1 MLLAIPLLII
11 PFALYNLAMIGL
23 LGDGGIAVLES
34 QVMSLTMLSGA
45 TWAMNL
51 GDLFIVIAL
60 VILFFEIIKA
70 TRPGSRAL
78 LDHMFS
84 MVLFIVFLV
93 EFLLLP
99 GAATQIFF
107 ILMMICFIDVAAGF
121 AVSIRTASRD
131 LSIGL

>member
-11 PFALYNLAMIGL
+11 PFVLYNLAMVGV
-23 LGDGGIAVLES
+23 LGGGGVEVLES

-45 TWAMNL
+45 NWTMNL

-84 MVLFIVFLV
+84 MVLFIIFIV

-107 ILMMICFIDVAAGF
+107 ILMMIAFIDVVAGF
-121 AVSIRTASRD
+121 AVSIRTASRE

>member
-1 MLLAIPLLII
+1 
-11 PFALYNLAMIGL
+11 
-23 LGDGGIAVLES
+23 
-34 QVMSLTMLSGA
+34 MLSGA
-45 TWAMNL
+45 NWTMNL

-84 MVLFIVFLV
+84 MVLFIVFIV

-107 ILMMICFIDVAAGF
+107 ILMMIAFIDVVAGF

>member
-11 PFALYNLAMIGL
+11 PFVLYNLAMVGV
-23 LGDGGIAVLES
+23 LGGGGVEVLES

-45 TWAMNL
+45 NWTMNL

-84 MVLFIVFLV
+84 MVLFIVFIV
-93 EFLLLP
+93 DFLLLP
-99 GAATQIFF
+99 GAATQSFF
-107 ILMMICFIDVAAGF
+107 ILMMIAFIDVVAGF

>member
-11 PFALYNLAMIGL
+11 PFVLYNLAMVGV
-23 LGDGGIAVLES
+23 LGGGGVEVLES

-45 TWAMNL
+45 NWTMNL

-84 MVLFIVFLV
+84 MVLFIVFIV

-107 ILMMICFIDVAAGF
+107 ILMMIAFIDVVAGF

>member
-11 PFALYNLAMIGL
+11 PFVLYNLAMVGV
-23 LGDGGIAVLES
+23 LGGGGVEVLES

-45 TWAMNL
+45 NWTMNL
-51 GDLFIVIAL
+51 GDLFIAIAL

-84 MVLFIVFLV
+84 MVLFIVFIV

-107 ILMMICFIDVAAGF
+107 ILMMIAFIDVVAGF

>member
-23 LGDGGIAVLES
+23 LGDGGIVVLES

-45 TWAMNL
+45 TWTMNL

-60 VILFFEIIKA
+60 AILFFEIIKA

-78 LDHMFS
+78 LDHMLS
-84 MVLFIVFLV
+84 MVLFVVFLV

-107 ILMMICFIDVAAGF
+107 ILMMICFIDVVAGF

>member
-1 MLLAIPLLII
+1 MLLAIPLLIS
-11 PFALYNLAMIGL
+11 PFVLYNLAMVGV
-23 LGDGGIAVLES
+23 LGGGGVEVLES

-45 TWAMNL
+45 NWTMNL

-84 MVLFIVFLV
+84 MVLFIVFIV

-107 ILMMICFIDVAAGF
+107 ILMMIAFIDVVAGF

>member
-11 PFALYNLAMIGL
+11 PFVLYNLAMVGV
-23 LGDGGIAVLES
+23 LGGGGVEVLES

-45 TWAMNL
+45 NWTMNL

-84 MVLFIVFLV
+84 MVLFIIFIV

-107 ILMMICFIDVAAGF
+107 ILMMIAFIDVVAGF

>member
-11 PFALYNLAMIGL
+11 PFVLYNLAMVGV
-23 LGDGGIAVLES
+23 LGGGGVEVLES

-45 TWAMNL
+45 TWTMNL

-84 MVLFIVFLV
+84 MVLFIVFIV

-107 ILMMICFIDVAAGF
+107 ILMMIAFIDVVAGF

>member
-11 PFALYNLAMIGL
+11 PFVLYNLAMVGV
-23 LGDGGIAVLES
+23 LGGGGVEVLES
-34 QVMSLTMLSGA
+34 QVMSLTRLSGA
-45 TWAMNL
+45 NWTMNL

-84 MVLFIVFLV
+84 MVLFIVFIV

-107 ILMMICFIDVAAGF
+107 ILMMIAFIDVVAGF